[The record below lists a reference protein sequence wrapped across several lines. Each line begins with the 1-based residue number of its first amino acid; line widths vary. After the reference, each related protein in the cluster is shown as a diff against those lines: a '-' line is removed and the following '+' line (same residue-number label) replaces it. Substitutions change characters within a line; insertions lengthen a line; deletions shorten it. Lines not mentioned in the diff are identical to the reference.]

1 MFHSCP
7 HTSSA
12 SRPRQSFHVKMSRH
26 FPLLCPFL
34 AVFKLFFLFQCVSL
48 SVFVCVTS
56 AQGRRRTHHSLRA
69 GKSSTSDLSYWN
81 SDLWVSF
88 RGALKG
94 LVWCLFFLP
103 VPFCL
108 CLLCLFV
115 VCLFAWWRMFGVAL
129 PAAPVLM
136 ALFGREVRS
145 RSSSFF
151 RVLCLS
157 GWITSQSFWPCCCP
171 ATSLHGCMHVAPLT
185 GAMLVSL
192 LCLSIETESTQLRR
206 LWKLCQNVEV
216 SIPIFKVSW
225 HHSGSWKPLLEG
237 KRFTVKCLTLNYMLP
252 FKKMTMKCTKYIYKS
267 LSEDWSLAIEKESVW
282 ACIAWNVCTLVWHI
296 PLAFSLEF

>member
-1 MFHSCP
+1 MTHETLTSCFIHVLTPPVPVVHASPSMFKCLVISP
-7 HTSSA
+7 
-12 SRPRQSFHVKMSRH
+12 FV
-26 FPLLCPFL
+26 LLYPFL

-108 CLLCLFV
+108 CLLCLF
-115 VCLFAWWRMFGVAL
+115 AWWRIVGVAL

-145 RSSSFF
+145 WSSSFF

-171 ATSLHGCMHVAPLT
+171 ATGLHGCMHVAPLI
-185 GAMLVSL
+185 GARLVSL

-206 LWKLCQNVEV
+206 RKNSVKMWKRAFPYLKCPGITLAAENLCQRAR
-216 SIPIFKVSW
+216 
-225 HHSGSWKPLLEG
+225 GLLS
-237 KRFTVKCLTLNYMLP
+237 N
-252 FKKMTMKCTKYIYKS
+252 
-267 LSEDWSLAIEKESVW
+267 
-282 ACIAWNVCTLVWHI
+282 VWH
-296 PLAFSLEF
+296 

>member
-7 HTSSA
+7 HPSSA
-12 SRPRQSFHVKMSRH
+12 SRPRQSFHVKTSRH

-81 SDLWVSF
+81 SDLWSPS
-88 RGALKG
+88 GGPSKG
-94 LVWCLFFLP
+94 WFDVFFFYLY
-103 VPFCL
+103 
-108 CLLCLFV
+108 LFV
-115 VCLFAWWRMFGVAL
+115 SVSCVCLFAWWRMVWVAL

-157 GWITSQSFWPCCCP
+157 GCITSQSFWPCCCP

-185 GAMLVSL
+185 RAMLVSL

-206 LWKLCQNVEV
+206 RENSVKMWKRAFPYLK
-216 SIPIFKVSW
+216 SPGI
-225 HHSGSWKPLLEG
+225 
-237 KRFTVKCLTLNYMLP
+237 TL
-252 FKKMTMKCTKYIYKS
+252 
-267 LSEDWSLAIEKESVW
+267 AAEK
-282 ACIAWNVCTLVWHI
+282 LY
-296 PLAFSLEF
+296 